1 MKHHP
6 IVFFSIILFTVFA
19 IQCSQNSGPTS
30 PGMPTMSQAGD
41 ATLTG
46 SVTASGANSVDFSQV
61 EIGIE
66 GTSLNTQPDQN
77 GNFHLAGVP
86 SGNITVEVNVQNTI
100 SDLGIENVQSRE
112 EIKAQIEINDA
123 NEAQFCHLERNRKAE
138 SELQLEIRPK
148 KWNVDWENSPDED
161 TACFRIYGDG
171 VEDIDPESIIMT
183 CVESGLSLPPPD
195 YTWEL
200 GGVYL
205 KIFITQ
211 KAAIALVPD
220 AERGDVRNF
229 EVVFEVDGTA
239 IDPPLTDKISIV
251 GPKPENGE
259 AGPLTVKISPNKWNT
274 SWTKTNGQVTIQIK
288 GEGFDKIISSTFEL
302 ACTDSG
308 FELLSDQ
315 FRFILGGS
323 HFTAKCSKQ
332 DALALIDNPVPGMR
346 CEIVV
351 FAELE
356 GSGDPL
362 SETLTIEIVGKKEK
376 D

>member
-1 MKHHP
+1 
-6 IVFFSIILFTVFA
+6 
-19 IQCSQNSGPTS
+19 
-30 PGMPTMSQAGD
+30 MPAMSQAGD
-41 ATLTG
+41 ATLAG

-66 GTSLNTQPDQN
+66 GTSLKTQPDQN
-77 GNFHLAGVP
+77 GNFHLTGVP

-123 NEAQFCHLERNRKAE
+123 NEAQFCHMERNRKAE
-138 SELQLEIRPK
+138 SELQLEIRPQ
-148 KWNVDWENSPDED
+148 KWNVDWEKSPDED

-171 VEDIDPESIIMT
+171 FADIDPGSIVIT
-183 CVESGLSLPPPD
+183 CKETGETVMSGD
-195 YTWEL
+195 FTHEI
-200 GGVYL
+200 GGVYF

-211 KAAIALVPD
+211 KTAIELVPG
-220 AERGDVRNF
+220 AQRGEVYHF
-229 EVVFEVDGTA
+229 EVALDVDGT
-239 IDPPLTDKISIV
+239 PLVSPLTDKISIV

-259 AGPLTVKISPNKWNT
+259 AGPLTVKISPKKWNT
-274 SWTKTNGQVTIQIK
+274 SWTKTNGQVTIQIR
-288 GEGFDKIISSTFEL
+288 GEGFDKIIPSTFKL
-302 ACTDSG
+302 TCTDSG
-308 FELLSDQ
+308 FELLSDK

-332 DALALIDNPVPGMR
+332 DALTLIDNPVPGMR

-351 FAELE
+351 YAELE
-356 GSGDPL
+356 GNGDPL
-362 SETLTIEIVGKKEK
+362 NEPFTIEIVGKKEK